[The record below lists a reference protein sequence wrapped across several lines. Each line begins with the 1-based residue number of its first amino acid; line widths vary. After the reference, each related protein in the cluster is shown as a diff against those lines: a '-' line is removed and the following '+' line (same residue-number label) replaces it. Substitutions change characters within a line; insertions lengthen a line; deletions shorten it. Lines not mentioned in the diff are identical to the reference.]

1 MSKKPFVIFGAVL
14 VLLLA
19 VVPFWV
25 FKGGGDPAEARTDV
39 PANLKHGQELFAQN
53 CGNCHTLYAAG
64 TSGDFGP
71 DLDQSLA
78 PAGTPEGPDAAK
90 TIEGTRNQ
98 VLGFINA
105 GADSPDVPGRMPAG
119 IVSGTVA
126 EQVADFVA
134 ATAGRG

>member
-1 MSKKPFVIFGAVL
+1 MSKKPFVTFGAVL

-25 FKGGGDPAEARTDV
+25 FEGGDPAKARTDV
-39 PANLKHGQELFAQN
+39 PASLEHGQELFVQN
-53 CGNCHTLYAAG
+53 CGNCHKLYAAG

-71 DLDQSLA
+71 DLDQALA
-78 PAGTPEGPDAAK
+78 PSGTPEGADAQK
-90 TIEGTRNQ
+90 TIDGTRNT

-119 IVSGTVA
+119 IVTGTVA